1 MWDVHRKVVP
11 RVLLATANIGSRHAG
26 PFFRDSKDV
35 MSNDKSRAEHPCDV
49 AVVGAGPAG
58 IAAALALAHIGANV
72 ALIGPAPP
80 QASAAS
86 RDTRTAALLSS
97 SVDLLKVLQLWP
109 ALSPHAA
116 PLEAIRIIDASHSL
130 VRAPDIEF
138 KASELGLEA
147 FGYNIANTILVET
160 LYARAQEILP
170 SVTSASV
177 TAITVDGTK
186 AVLAPGEGPKLAAR
200 LVAGA
205 DGRRSICRTSAGI
218 GVTERRYDQGAIA
231 TSFRHTLP
239 HRNVSTELHR
249 EEGSVTTVPLP
260 DPHASSLIWVGSLA
274 EIAALMRRDEAGFGD
289 ALAERLDG
297 LLGAISDLGARAEF
311 KVAGL
316 IADRLAAN
324 RTVLLGEAAHILPPI
339 GAQGLNLGLR
349 DAAALADCVA
359 EALRGARDPGGED
372 VLEAYR
378 NARRLDVMT
387 RTVGVDLVSRALLTS
402 LPPLQAARG
411 LILHG
416 LNTLAPLR
424 RAVMRL
430 GLTPPTELPSL
441 MRRASG

>member
-1 MWDVHRKVVP
+1 MNEASERAGNTPP
-11 RVLLATANIGSRHAG
+11 R
-26 PFFRDSKDV
+26 
-35 MSNDKSRAEHPCDV
+35 DV

-58 IAAALALAHIGANV
+58 IAAALALAEVGANV

-80 QASAAS
+80 QASAPS
-86 RDTRTAALLSS
+86 CDTRTAALLSS
-97 SVDLLKVLQLWP
+97 SVDLLKALQLWP
-109 ALSPHAA
+109 ALAPHAA
-116 PLEAIRIIDASHSL
+116 PLEAIRIIDASRSL
-130 VRAPDIEF
+130 MRAPDIEF

-170 SVTSASV
+170 AVMAASV
-177 TAITVDGTK
+177 TAITVDGNT
-186 AVLAPGEGPKLAAR
+186 AVLALGEGSKRAAR

-205 DGRRSICRTSAGI
+205 DGRHSICRTSAGI
-218 GVTERRYDQGAIA
+218 GVTERRYDQSAIA

-239 HRNVSTELHR
+239 HRNVSTELHQ
-249 EEGSVTTVPLP
+249 EQGSVTTVPLP

-274 EIAALMRRDEAGFGD
+274 EIAALMRRDEAGLGD

-297 LLGAISDLGARAEF
+297 LLGAISDIGARAEF

-316 IADRLAAN
+316 IADRLAAK

-359 EALRGARDPGGED
+359 DALRRRRDPGGEAT
-372 VLEAYR
+372 LEAYR
-378 NARRLDVMT
+378 RARRLDIMT
-387 RTVGVDLVSRALLTS
+387 RTVGVDLLSRALLTS

-411 LILHG
+411 IVLHG

>member
-1 MWDVHRKVVP
+1 
-11 RVLLATANIGSRHAG
+11 
-26 PFFRDSKDV
+26 
-35 MSNDKSRAEHPCDV
+35 
-49 AVVGAGPAG
+49 
-58 IAAALALAHIGANV
+58 
-72 ALIGPAPP
+72 
-80 QASAAS
+80 
-86 RDTRTAALLSS
+86 LSS
-97 SVDLLKVLQLWP
+97 SVDLLKALQLWH
-109 ALSPHAA
+109 ALAPHAA
-116 PLEAIRIIDASHSL
+116 PLKAIRIIDASRSL

-147 FGYNIANTILVET
+147 FGYNIANTILVDA

-170 SVTSASV
+170 AVIAASV
-177 TAITVDGTK
+177 TAITVDGDT
-186 AVLAPGEGPKLAAR
+186 AVLALGGDEPKLGAR

-218 GVTERRYDQGAIA
+218 GVTERHYDQSAIA

-249 EEGSVTTVPLP
+249 EDGSLTTVPLP
-260 DPHASSLIWVGSLA
+260 DPRASSLIWVGSPA
-274 EIAALMRRDEAGFGD
+274 EIAALMGRDEARFGD

-297 LLGAISDLGARAEF
+297 LLGAISDIGTRAEF

-316 IADRLAAN
+316 SADRLAAR
-324 RTVLLGEAAHILPPI
+324 RTVLVGEAAHILPPI

-359 EALRGARDPGGED
+359 EALRRRRDPGGEAT
-372 VLEAYR
+372 LEAYR
-378 NARRLDVMT
+378 SARRLDILT
-387 RTVGVDLVSRALLTS
+387 RTVGVDLMSRALLTS
-402 LPPLQAARG
+402 LTPVQAARG
-411 LILHG
+411 LVLHG
-416 LNTLAPLR
+416 LNTFAPLR